1 MVPTRRLHQIN
12 SSRIL
17 QEIRLHRGKSRI
29 AIAEDLSLDRS
40 TITKVVRQLIEYGI
54 VRTTGKYHGKPGVG
68 RMATG
73 LEIVPDFA
81 LVLGI
86 EAQTEFFRTAL
97 VDLNGN
103 ILHTRTFPY
112 EGSDL
117 EHSLSTVIT
126 EQLKAAQ
133 RAGKPLA
140 GIGIGLSGIV
150 DPYTGI
156 ILTSNPLDIHQP
168 FPLREKLEQRFQC
181 PVFVE
186 NDANC
191 CCWSEKAFRGSTA
204 DRNFLAILGEF
215 RNVDIQNNRFSGVAV
230 GLGVVIRDTVLHG
243 DSFTAGEFKSLL
255 YREETPGRSQF
266 AISDEEA
273 ARLPGD
279 TAVLEQVFHEIA
291 YNVSLLVNT
300 LDITQIVIA
309 GDFAQFAELLSSRL
323 HTAINKNWSYPEE
336 KKCTVSFSPDGEHS
350 VCLGA
355 AGLFIQKLFSV
366 PEMTDHIDEPVGLI
380 LLDRILP
387 HCVNASLS

>member
-1 MVPTRRLHQIN
+1 M
-12 SSRIL
+12 
-17 QEIRLHRGKSRI
+17 HRGKSRI

-40 TITKVVRQLIEYGI
+40 TITKVVRQLIEWGI

-97 VDLNGN
+97 VDLDGN
-103 ILHTRTFPY
+103 ILHTKTFPY
-112 EGSDL
+112 EGADL
-117 EHSLSTVIT
+117 EKSLAVVIT
-126 EQLKAAQ
+126 EQLASAKK
-133 RAGKPLA
+133 AGKPLA

-150 DPYTGI
+150 DPYEGI
-156 ILTSNPLDIHQP
+156 IHTSNPLDIHEP
-168 FPLREKLEQRFQC
+168 FPLREKLEKQFRC

-215 RNVDIQNNRFSGVAV
+215 RNVDIQDNRFSGIAV
-230 GLGVVIRDTVLHG
+230 GLGIVIRDTVLHG

-266 AISDEEA
+266 SISDEEA

-279 TAVLEQVFHEIA
+279 TAVLEQVFREIA

-300 LDITQIVIA
+300 LDITRIVIA
-309 GDFAQFAELLSSRL
+309 GDFARFTDLLSSSL
-323 HTAINKNWSYPEE
+323 HKAINRNWSYPEE
-336 KKCTVSFSPDGEHS
+336 KKCAVSFSPDGEHS

-366 PEMTDHIDEPVGLI
+366 PEMTDHIEEPVGLI

-387 HCVNASLS
+387 CCTGTSLS

>member
-40 TITKVVRQLIEYGI
+40 TITKVVRQLIEYGV

-86 EAQTEFFRTAL
+86 EAQTEFFRTVL
-97 VDLNGN
+97 VNLDGN
-103 ILHTRTFPY
+103 ILHTETIPY

-117 EHSLSTVIT
+117 EKSLESVVASQCAVA
-126 EQLKAAQ
+126 EKE
-133 RAGKPLA
+133 GKPLA

-150 DPYTGI
+150 DPYEGI
-156 ILTSNPLDIHQP
+156 ILTSNPLGIHHP
-168 FPLREKLEQRFQC
+168 FPLREKLEKRFHC
-181 PVFVE
+181 PVFIE

-191 CCWSEKAFRGSTA
+191 CCWSEKAFRGASA

-215 RNVDIQNNRFSGVAV
+215 RNVDIQDHRFSGVAV

-266 AISDEEA
+266 SISDEEA
-273 ARLPGD
+273 ARLPED
-279 TAVLEQVFHEIA
+279 TKILERVFYEIA

-300 LDITQIVIA
+300 LDITRIVIA
-309 GDFAQFAELLSSRL
+309 GDFAKFAEILSAHL
-323 HTAINKNWSYPEE
+323 QTAVNRNWSYPEE
-336 KKCTVSFSPDGEHS
+336 KKCTISFSPDGEHS

-387 HCVNASLS
+387 RCVSSSLS